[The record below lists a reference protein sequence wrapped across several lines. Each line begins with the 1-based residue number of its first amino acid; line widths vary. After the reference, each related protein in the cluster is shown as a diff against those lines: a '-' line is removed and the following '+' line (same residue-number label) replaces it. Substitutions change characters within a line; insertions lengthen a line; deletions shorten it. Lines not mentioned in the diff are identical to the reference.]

1 MEMFK
6 ELPVVVFPTADAWE
20 AWLEENHRHAR
31 GIWLKVAKKG
41 TGIAS
46 VSHAEA
52 LDVALC
58 FGWIDGQRERC
69 DEQFFLQ
76 RFTPRQPR
84 SAWSRVN
91 TAHVA
96 RLTAAGRMREAGLA
110 QVAAAQADG
119 RWDAAYASS
128 KDMEAPADL
137 LAALDENPDARRFF
151 ETLNKAN
158 RYALCYRIGRAKRAE
173 TRAATIAKFV
183 AMLARGEKLY
193 P

>member
-6 ELPVVVFPTADAWE
+6 ALPVEVFPTADAWE
-20 AWLEENHRHAR
+20 AWLEEHHRCAR

-96 RLTAAGRMREAGLA
+96 RLTTAGRMREAGLA

-119 RWDAAYASS
+119 RWDAAYPSS
-128 KDMEAPADL
+128 RDMQPPADL
-137 LAALDENPDARRFF
+137 LAALDKHPEARRSF
-151 ETLNKAN
+151 ESLNKAN
-158 RYALCYRIGRAKRAE
+158 RYAVCYRIVRAKRAE
-173 TRAATIAKFV
+173 TRAAAVAKFV
-183 AMLARGEKLY
+183 AMLERGEKPY